1 MWLSQA
7 HFVPEIFANVRNV
20 QNELIPQNMGLTE
33 EERKGFDTLFNV
45 DPDTR
50 EWNTPEVCCRSRCI
64 QLYYVRQCFM
74 RLLYIQVSFI
84 TAILS

>member
-7 HFVPEIFANVRNV
+7 HFVPEIFANVGNV
-20 QNELIPQNMGLTE
+20 QNELIPQNMGLAE

-50 EWNTPEVCCRSRCI
+50 E
-64 QLYYVRQCFM
+64 
-74 RLLYIQVSFI
+74 
-84 TAILS
+84 

>member
-1 MWLSQA
+1 
-7 HFVPEIFANVRNV
+7 
-20 QNELIPQNMGLTE
+20 MGLAE

-50 EWNTPEVCCRSRCI
+50 EWNTPEVCYRSRCI

-74 RLLYIQVSFI
+74 HVLYIQGTLFI
-84 TAILS
+84 LYNSYTKVILTCNNYLKYCK